1 MPKTDT
7 IISIQTKVEDL
18 FGQFTGYGN
27 RRNGLIGSTKQM
39 TQVIRLRFL
48 NLKPNSPPPP
58 SMRVQFSS
66 RRVGNHTL
74 TALDRGIENI
84 DFESGEVRRAVL
96 GLIGDGPDIPC
107 VIGVRP
113 L

>member
-1 MPKTDT
+1 
-7 IISIQTKVEDL
+7 
-18 FGQFTGYGN
+18 
-27 RRNGLIGSTKQM
+27 M
-39 TQVIRLRFL
+39 TQVIHLRFL
-48 NLKPNSPPPP
+48 NLKPGKQRKLTPPP
-58 SMRVQFSS
+58 SIRVQFSS

-84 DFESGEVRRAVL
+84 DFESGEARRAVL
-96 GLIGDGPDIPC
+96 GLIGDGPNIPC